1 MWKKL
6 LRRQEQY
13 VYYFPTTPPHPSP
26 KENLPDC
33 YGHVYYAHF
42 VFFDP
47 PEFNAALADALAYTA
62 YIEMFVTVVLIL
74 LFQLLG
80 ALKPINR
87 DATLFSTAAIA
98 DKNQNAM
105 EKLNKRLAVLEEM
118 NGVDGS
124 GSPNGKAN
132 GGGKGVAGENILL
145 VNTPQK
151 TDLENGG
158 GAKANWSTVA
168 P

>member
-1 MWKKL
+1 
-6 LRRQEQY
+6 
-13 VYYFPTTPPHPSP
+13 
-26 KENLPDC
+26 
-33 YGHVYYAHF
+33 
-42 VFFDP
+42 
-47 PEFNAALADALAYTA
+47 
-62 YIEMFVTVVLIL
+62 MFVTVVLIL